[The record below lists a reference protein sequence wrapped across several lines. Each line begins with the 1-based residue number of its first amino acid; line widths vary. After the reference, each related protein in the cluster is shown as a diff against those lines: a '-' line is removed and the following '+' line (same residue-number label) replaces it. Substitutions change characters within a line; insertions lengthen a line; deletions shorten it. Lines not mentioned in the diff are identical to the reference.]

1 MKNKAIK
8 MACLAGALMTAGVTS
23 QIASAGVIANAA
35 ATSNYVWRGVTQT
48 ANGAAISGGVDYNA
62 PFGIYVGTWV
72 SNTAFGS
79 QELDIYAG
87 WAKDF
92 GPVGIDVG
100 AISYSYPQFH
110 GVDNPATN
118 NDEADTNWLEAY
130 AGVGATVGPVDISGK
145 LNFTQ
150 NVFGTKESAMYLE
163 AAAEMA
169 LPGVKGATIGAHVG
183 TYIFDVDASD
193 AAKVGFN
200 AARETSSGYDDY
212 VDMNI
217 SLSYEEW
224 SFVISDT
231 TLENSARIKASDTN
245 FNLDDRIKLYVTY
258 AKDFTLLK

>member
-1 MKNKAIK
+1 MKSKAIK
-8 MACLAGALMTAGVTS
+8 MTCLAGALLVASTVS
-23 QIASAGVIANAA
+23 QIATAGVIANAA

-48 ANGAAISGGVDYNA
+48 ENSSAISGGVDYNA
-62 PFGIYVGTWV
+62 PFGLYVGTWV

-79 QELDIYAG
+79 QELDIYGG

-110 GVDNPATN
+110 GVDDPTTN
-118 NDEADTNWLEAY
+118 NNEADTNWLEAY

-150 NVFGTKESAMYLE
+150 NVFGTKENAMYIE
-163 AAAEMA
+163 AAAGMA

-193 AAKVGFN
+193 AAKATFN
-200 AARETSSGYDDY
+200 DAKETSSGYDDY
-212 VDMNI
+212 VDINV
-217 SLSYEEW
+217 SLSYDAW

-231 TLENSARIKASDTN
+231 TLENSAKIKASGTN